1 MRNRL
6 EVPKF
11 QQTSTLIRSVH
22 SHVLY
27 NYRLPHCVCF
37 TSFWALLLITHRQ
50 GTPTLQPCMSA
61 KRTRWLL
68 VFMSDTHA
76 PTLSTACFESRT
88 WQFKQPSWRRDIL
101 VIFGPRK
108 LWTKLLRSNHHNWV
122 LEGSGGCISDVNLP
136 GTLSSGVLWSIS
148 VHK

>member
-11 QQTSTLIRSVH
+11 QQTSALIRSAH

-50 GTPTLQPCMSA
+50 GTPILQPCMNA
-61 KRTRWLL
+61 KKDKMTVGIYERHTCTNSVYS
-68 VFMSDTHA
+68 VF
-76 PTLSTACFESRT
+76 
-88 WQFKQPSWRRDIL
+88 
-101 VIFGPRK
+101 
-108 LWTKLLRSNHHNWV
+108 
-122 LEGSGGCISDVNLP
+122 
-136 GTLSSGVLWSIS
+136 
-148 VHK
+148 